1 MLNLRIVKKL
11 NDKEYV
17 VKVSDDD
24 VEEIEEMLQRQ
35 KTLLTAQQY
44 NPNKITR
51 PQQKI
56 AHALIRDVD
65 DYSNNERFLQ
75 NTEDDLKKRFCI
87 DVGYPFDRLFSLSNC
102 SKDLA
107 TQFISWLVEYCFHY
121 DIPFDGKDLH
131 LDFDMNR
138 KMFLSA
144 LHNRCFVTGAR
155 RQDAVLHIH
164 HVNVVGMGKRKKVDH
179 RGRYYMILRAELHNE
194 IHQLGYDA
202 FCEKWHVGAVKL
214 ADEQIIQYG
223 LMTKKQMTE
232 RDSDPDYEI
241 KDWQLPSKEDYLN
254 DRKK

>member
-1 MLNLRIVKKL
+1 MLNLRITRKL
-11 NDKEYV
+11 SADEYV
-17 VKVSDDD
+17 VKVDSEDAKDL
-24 VEEIEEMLQRQ
+24 EIMLQQR
-35 KTLLTAQQY
+35 KTLLTAQQF

-56 AHALIRDVD
+56 AHALVRDID
-65 DYSNNERFLQ
+65 DYSDNEWFLQ

-87 DVGYPFDRLFSLSNC
+87 DVGYPFDKLFSLSNC

-131 LDFDMNR
+131 LAYDMNK

-164 HVNVVGMGKRKKVDH
+164 HVNVVGMGKRKNVDH
-179 RGRYYMILRAELHNE
+179 RGRFYMILRAELHNE
-194 IHQLGYDA
+194 IHQIGYDE
-202 FCEKWHVGAVKL
+202 FCKKWHVGAIKL
-214 ADEQIIQYG
+214 SDQQILDFK
-223 LMTKKQMTE
+223 LMTKAQMTE
-232 RDSDPDYEI
+232 RDSDPDYKI
-241 KDWQLPSKEDYLN
+241 KDWHLPSKGG
-254 DRKK
+254 